1 MTNIVEFLMDEL
13 VYNAKLKERNID
25 QAKLSVELASS
36 YRLGGRRQQAAQ
48 CLHLAAHA
56 RKQAEKHGAAMTERE
71 LFRRFYRAAR
81 LDAQAGI
88 ADIEL
93 RHIITED
100 AVNSGFSPATVLQ
113 IRAAALNAS
122 INAML
127 PVREPSKQSVAIQTM
142 VFTFGRVTKGVS
154 A

>member
-1 MTNIVEFLMDEL
+1 
-13 VYNAKLKERNID
+13 
-25 QAKLSVELASS
+25 
-36 YRLGGRRQQAAQ
+36 
-48 CLHLAAHA
+48 
-56 RKQAEKHGAAMTERE
+56 MTERE

-81 LDAQAGI
+81 LDAQTGI

-93 RHIITED
+93 RHVITED
-100 AVNSGFSPATVLQ
+100 AIDSGFSPATILQ

-142 VFTFGRVTKGVS
+142 VFTFGRVTKGVN